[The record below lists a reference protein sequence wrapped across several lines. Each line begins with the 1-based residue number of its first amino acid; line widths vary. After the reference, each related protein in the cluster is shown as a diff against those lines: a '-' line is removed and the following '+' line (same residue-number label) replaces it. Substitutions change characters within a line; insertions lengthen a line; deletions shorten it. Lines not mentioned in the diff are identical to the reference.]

1 MRGQSIIRA
10 AVADESPAV
19 AANRKKAEKG
29 VGFYTGEDGYMY
41 CDGVKVEDIRQEVN
55 QMLPITCRVSHI
67 LLFISIITSDGIY
80 CTCTCLRKFTACPQ
94 FCM

>member
-1 MRGQSIIRA
+1 MTRITATYCFIPQDAHRYDQIFFSPFLLQNVRGQSIIRA

-41 CDGVKVEDIRQEVN
+41 CDNLKVEDIRQQV
-55 QMLPITCRVSHI
+55 P
-67 LLFISIITSDGIY
+67 
-80 CTCTCLRKFTACPQ
+80 
-94 FCM
+94 